1 MGAERLAVADLG
13 RVFRGETVS
22 GLSEWQLLERYLER
36 RDEIAFEAL
45 VARHAPMVLGVCRR
59 VLGFTSDAEDA
70 FQATFLVLVRR
81 ARDLSPRDAIGPWLY
96 GVAVRV
102 AARARSQAARRR
114 SQATPLEN
122 TLADRPGRGLDP
134 DLLEILDTELRRLP
148 GKYRS
153 PLVLCYLEGRTHEEA
168 ARELQWPVGTVKG
181 RLARGRELLRERL
194 SRRGFA
200 PAGGVLGLF
209 ASPEIIPPFDHPL
222 LERIVGPAGRLMAG
236 ESLSQVVS
244 RSVTSHVEGAL
255 SAMFLNKIRWAALAV
270 MATGFAFTSAAVLGR
285 QAADPPKAR
294 GNSGQESS
302 KGVMKKGTFPAPE
315 TGSVILRD
323 NDQPA
328 PGTRGQMPG
337 ARMKQYQPVDGQSE
351 GRDVARDNNPRSL
364 QIMKVLDEPISMS
377 FANETPLDDILKYI
391 KQATTTPKFSGIPI
405 YVDPIGL
412 QEAERSLLSTVQ
424 LDLEGVPLRRTLQ
437 LILTQLGLA
446 YFVQDGMLVITSEDS
461 AKNPLPPSMASPT
474 PLDRMVEK
482 AERGEMTAK
491 EIKELI
497 ELVKLSKEVSLLHHI
512 QAEAPGGG
520 IGGEGG
526 DAGSSA
532 NPTQQ
537 LLKEVRELIQLL
549 RAEKEGHK
557 APEKKE
563 GAGGGPN
570 AK

>member
-13 RVFRGETVS
+13 RVFQGETVS

-45 VARHAPMVLGVCRR
+45 VACHAPMVLGVCRR

-114 SQATPLEN
+114 SRATPLESP
-122 TLADRPGRGLDP
+122 LADRPVRGLDP
-134 DLLEILDTELRRLP
+134 DLLEVLDAELGRLP
-148 GKYRS
+148 VKYRL

-200 PAGGVLGLF
+200 PAGGMLGLF
-209 ASPEIIPPFDHPL
+209 ASPEIIPVFDRPL

-236 ESLSQVVS
+236 ESLAQVVS
-244 RSVTSHVEGAL
+244 RSVTSQVEGVL
-255 SAMFLNKIRWAALAV
+255 SAMFLSKIRWAALAV
-270 MATGFAFTSAAVLGR
+270 MATGFALTSAAVLGR

-294 GNSGQESS
+294 VNAGQDHG
-302 KGVMKKGTFPAPE
+302 KGVQDDRPTTDGGGRTA
-315 TGSVILRD
+315 
-323 NDQPA
+323 
-328 PGTRGQMPG
+328 G
-337 ARMKQYQPVDGQSE
+337 ARTEHYQPIDGQAE

-364 QIMKVLDEPISMS
+364 QIMKVLEEPISMS
-377 FANETPLDDILKYI
+377 FASETMLDDILKYI
-391 KQATTTPKFSGIPI
+391 KQATTTPRYSGIPI

-412 QEAERSLLSTVQ
+412 QEAERSLKSTVQ

-437 LILTQLGLA
+437 LVLTQLGLA

-461 AKNPLPPSMASPT
+461 AKNPLPPAMASPT

-482 AERGEMTAK
+482 AERGEMTAR
-491 EIKELI
+491 EVKELI
-497 ELVKLSKEVSLLHHI
+497 ELVKLSKEVSRLHHG
-512 QAEAPGGG
+512 EPETPGAA
-520 IGGEGG
+520 IGSGG
-526 DAGSSA
+526 DAGPNA
-532 NPTQQ
+532 NPTQE

-549 RAEKEGHK
+549 KAEKEGHK
-557 APEKKE
+557 TPAKHDGPAAGQT
-563 GAGGGPN
+563 GAGPSGRSLQ
-570 AK
+570 